1 MMKYFTFLTITISPF
16 VLTGCYMDAHIGE
29 LIESVATADADQS
42 TIAVAP
48 SVQYKA
54 IDNTNTYKAR
64 STVGEVS
71 SGTSATQDGTYS
83 AEISITYQR
92 L

>member
-1 MMKYFTFLTITISPF
+1 MMMYFTLLTITIVPF
-16 VLTGCYMDAHIGE
+16 LLTGCYMDAHIGE
-29 LIESVATADADQS
+29 LISSVVTADADQS

-48 SVQYKA
+48 SIQDKA
-54 IDNTNTYKAR
+54 TDNTNTYRAR

-83 AEISITYQR
+83 AEVSITYQR

>member
-1 MMKYFTFLTITISPF
+1 
-16 VLTGCYMDAHIGE
+16 MDAHIGE
-29 LIESVATADADQS
+29 LIESVTTTEADQS

-48 SVQYKA
+48 SIQAKA
-54 IDNTNTYKAR
+54 KDNSNTYNAR

>member
-1 MMKYFTFLTITISPF
+1 MMKYFTLLTITTVSF
-16 VLTGCYMDAHIGE
+16 LLTGCYMDAHIGE
-29 LIESVATADADQS
+29 LLESVATTAADQS

-48 SVQYKA
+48 SVQDKA
-54 IDNTNTYKAR
+54 TDNTNTYKAR